1 MLIAR
6 DPRALE
12 SQETKPRMTNKHFNI
27 SQASHNVLYV
37 NYKVPITS
45 ENRNQPESCLDSGRK
60 YASFEK
66 GSHLRNSGQLVNQ
79 TDLELT
85 DGPLSLVAE
94 IKSRKYHI
102 WKKNQKTKKPTFYH
116 TFYIKF

>member
-1 MLIAR
+1 M
-6 DPRALE
+6 
-12 SQETKPRMTNKHFNI
+12 NKHFNI

-45 ENRNQPESCLDSGRK
+45 ENRNQAECCLDSGRK

-66 GSHLRNSGQLVNQ
+66 GSHLCNSGQLVNQ
-79 TDLELT
+79 TGLELT
-85 DGPLSLVAE
+85 DLPLFLVAE

-102 WKKNQKTKKPTFYH
+102 WEKKSGNQKTNFLSHILHKVLILVFTLITGK
-116 TFYIKF
+116 